1 MPHLIKTSQLL
12 FDDIITFVHS
22 VYAQG
27 KYMDEEEYAINFWQY
42 AILFSGRGKNILKM
56 IILAYSW

>member
-1 MPHLIKTSQLL
+1 VPHLIKTSQLL

-27 KYMDEEEYAINFWQY
+27 KYMDEEEYAINF
-42 AILFSGRGKNILKM
+42 
-56 IILAYSW
+56 